1 MGKSKVGKEVM
12 YLTKSVKPH
21 FTDQQIKKMRADYI
35 ETQNLRETARRNKC
49 SYTTVKKYVE
59 LDDDFGQKLT
69 QKLEQNSKDF
79 LTYME
84 SKNEDI
90 QRLLTKLLH
99 GMEVRADELDEDGA
113 SLKDLAMAFG
123 IVMDKRLKMVE
134 LSRGNANNEQ
144 ITKVRELLDKLE
156 DEANK

>member
-1 MGKSKVGKEVM
+1 M

-35 ETQNLRETARRNKC
+35 ETQNLRETARRNNC
-49 SYTTVKKYVE
+49 SPDTIKRYIE
-59 LDDDFGQKLT
+59 QDDQFEQKLT

-79 LTYME
+79 LSYME

-90 QRLLTKLLH
+90 QRVLDKLLH
-99 GMEVRADELDEDGA
+99 GIEVRAEELDEKGA